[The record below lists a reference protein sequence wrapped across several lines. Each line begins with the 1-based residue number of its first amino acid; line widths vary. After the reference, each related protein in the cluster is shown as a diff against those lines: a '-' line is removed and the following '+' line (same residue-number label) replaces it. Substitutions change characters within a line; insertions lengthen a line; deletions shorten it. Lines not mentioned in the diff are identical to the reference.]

1 MWATIGTEMLDIIN
15 TFCICVNELKNL
27 MEPFPAALH
36 AARLGCLT
44 EQPSYQALES
54 G

>member
-1 MWATIGTEMLDIIN
+1 
-15 TFCICVNELKNL
+15 

-54 G
+54 GWRWGMWPLPTAERVVPRPDFCAV